1 MKNYKIIIILA
12 CLLFIGMIPILFAQ
26 ESSQKPRVRVK
37 NRKIYVDGKEFF
49 IKGAAY
55 ALNYPKVKHY
65 SQIPKE
71 VIEKDFQLMEEA
83 GINTIRTYRLLPDFI
98 LDLSERHNIMVIENV
113 VYPGDWTDFNSAIE
127 LERLK
132 SIAVRNVERHKDR
145 KCILAWDIWN
155 DAPFTF
161 GKQGDSIRRYGEEK
175 VNAFFKE
182 IYKAIKEVDPYHP
195 ITGSNLTYR
204 EESIN
209 LGAGFLDILA
219 YNVYVGIYD
228 WLDGKF
234 SYENAKETAQ
244 KFKEISLKYNKP
256 VIIAETGY
264 SSCLEASTQGEA
276 IQGQVKAVED
286 NLAGIIIFEWADEWD
301 KAGDPSR
308 QNNHIEEHWGI
319 VDGYRKP
326 KDGYYKLKELY
337 PPINDK

>member
-1 MKNYKIIIILA
+1 MKNYKTIIILI
-12 CLLFIGMIPILFAQ
+12 CLLLIGEVYPLLAK
-26 ESSQKPRVRVK
+26 ESSQAAHIRIE
-37 NRKIYVDGKEFF
+37 NRKICVNGKEFF
-49 IKGAAY
+49 IKGVAY
-55 ALNYPKVKHY
+55 ALNYPKIKHY

-83 GINTIRTYRLLPDFI
+83 GINTIRTYRPLPDTM
-98 LDLSERHNIMVIENV
+98 LDLAEKHNIMVIENV
-113 VYPGDWTDFNSAIE
+113 VYPGDWTDFNSIAE

-175 VNAFFKE
+175 VNRFFEE
-182 IYKAIKEVDPYHP
+182 IYKAIKDVDPYHP
-195 ITGSNLTYR
+195 ITGSNLGYR
-204 EESIN
+204 DESIR
-209 LGAGFLDILA
+209 LGAGFLDILS

-234 SYENAKETAQ
+234 SREKAKETVQ

-264 SSCLEASTQGEA
+264 SSCLEGSTQGDA
-276 IQGQVKAVED
+276 IQGQVRAVEGE
-286 NLAGIIIFEWADEWD
+286 LAGIVIFEWADEWD
-301 KAGDPSR
+301 KAGNPAEL
-308 QNNHIEEHWGI
+308 NNHIEEHWGI
-319 VDGYRKP
+319 VDGYRNP
-326 KDGYYKLKELY
+326 KDGYYKLKETY
-337 PPINDK
+337 